1 MKRTLYTLNL
11 VSYLGRAGRFK
22 IVKLFEIGCF
32 EIKKFS
38 FLYLIIN
45 EMDDNFHLFY
55 LRNVNLFISSHQP
68 ATPSFLHQWSCL
80 WCVVRHGHLLYI
92 YLHHEKLARSE
103 GIQRFLKHARMMWIA
118 RSEGMNPKV
127 FESCFHDVC
136 MCAWRH
142 RVASGRNQRL
152 TVKISVLVFQH
163 CHNFSWKWLC
173 KFPLRVTMSS
183 VSTK

>member
-1 MKRTLYTLNL
+1 MKRTLYTLNY

-80 WCVVRHGHLLYI
+80 WCVVRHGSPTVHLLAPRKTSAQRGNPKI
-92 YLHHEKLARSE
+92 FETCSHDVNSAQRGNESE
-103 GIQRFLKHARMMWIA
+103 GFWIMLPWCMW
-118 RSEGMNPKV
+118 
-127 FESCFHDVC
+127 
-136 MCAWRH
+136 CAWWH

>member
-136 MCAWRH
+136 GVH
-142 RVASGRNQRL
+142 DGIVSHQEEING
-152 TVKISVLVFQH
+152 
-163 CHNFSWKWLC
+163 WLW
-173 KFPLRVTMSS
+173 KFPY
-183 VSTK
+183 